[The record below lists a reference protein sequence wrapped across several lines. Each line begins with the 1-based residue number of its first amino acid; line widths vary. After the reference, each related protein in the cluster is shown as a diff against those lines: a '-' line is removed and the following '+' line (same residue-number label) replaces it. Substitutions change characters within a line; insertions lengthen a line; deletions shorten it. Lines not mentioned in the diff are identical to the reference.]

1 MAGRLTKIRSRADRR
16 LAAISV
22 EYMAILALVVIPI
35 ALCVPMI
42 LRLIALYAGRVIWVI
57 RSPWG

>member
-1 MAGRLTKIRSRADRR
+1 MAGRRKTIRKGR

-42 LRLIALYAGRVIWVI
+42 MRMIALYGGRVVWVI
-57 RSPWG
+57 RSPFG